1 MAKNTNS
8 NGILKLII
16 ALAGALI
23 AIGIL
28 TATIRS
34 NEQRIDK
41 VEVVAKQNE
50 NDIREIKTH
59 LEYIRKGV
67 DDIKRDI
74 QK

>member
-1 MAKNTNS
+1 MAKNINS

-41 VEVVAKQNE
+41 VEVIAKQNE

-67 DDIKRDI
+67 DEIK
-74 QK
+74 KEVKK